1 LDYQLLASHYFAE
14 QLATEQQAAI
24 IDSDDAKRILP
35 GFGSG
40 LGANSVAPMSSEYS
54 NIVLKTLSDNG
65 SNIIIPS
72 VGSSRKYQSIEKKIK
87 MLQDKGYEVSVGLID
102 TDFNHALIRML
113 NRFVDSGR
121 LIATDYFVDVDNTPR
136 DTYNELKRT
145 GLVTNFAFLNN
156 NFAQGQQTVEE
167 DNTQLFRQFGS
178 PRQIGIGDVRQSY
191 AERTRLSEAIEQAVE
206 EANQEKQK
214 SLDAGATP
222 VINTAVNPESIY
234 SAVEARKLIRNT
246 PAENS
251 ADIDSIIND
260 LDTNLQLK
268 YSVKNTRKK
277 LIPEAERL
285 MDRMTNRQSR
295 PDDNLTIGQKLFS
308 VFKGFPSAQQF
319 REGIIDQY
327 SRAAETDYIA
337 GRKIRYKDIKCCLH
351 LYQQQQLCIIQIDQE
366 TYFNKLGYAWRS
378 CIRYRRKDIPQ

>member
-1 LDYQLLASHYFAE
+1 
-14 QLATEQQAAI
+14 
-24 IDSDDAKRILP
+24 
-35 GFGSG
+35 
-40 LGANSVAPMSSEYS
+40 MSSEYS

-72 VGSSRKYQSIEKKIK
+72 VGSSKKYQSIEKKIK

-191 AERTRLSEAIEQAVE
+191 AERTRLSQAIEEAVIE
-206 EANQEKQK
+206 VKAQEDKARAGNYTSLVSSKASPEAQY
-214 SLDAGATP
+214 
-222 VINTAVNPESIY
+222 AVLEQL
-234 SAVEARKLIRNT
+234 KLSKNT
-246 PAENS
+246 PSDPNPN
-251 ADIDSIIND
+251 DVIDSSISNPNRI
-260 LDTNLQLK
+260 K
-268 YSVKNTRKK
+268 YSLKK
-277 LIPEAERL
+277 
-285 MDRMTNRQSR
+285 
-295 PDDNLTIGQKLFS
+295 
-308 VFKGFPSAQQF
+308 
-319 REGIIDQY
+319 
-327 SRAAETDYIA
+327 
-337 GRKIRYKDIKCCLH
+337 
-351 LYQQQQLCIIQIDQE
+351 
-366 TYFNKLGYAWRS
+366 
-378 CIRYRRKDIPQ
+378 